1 MVLIH
6 NARKAATKKKGNL
19 DPNYHGPYKVVNIDG
34 KCATLQ
40 NDSGHT
46 LKRKTNIDH
55 LKLFKDQTAHETD
68 LCAQDTCDNTS
79 EEGTVSC
86 MQDTVGKYIEDVS
99 SDGSLNELF
108 KFISE
113 LNLSKISLN
122 TLGFQYHHC
131 PQQSFLKEVISVS
144 EAELECFGTLLLPHL
159 RHLDLDLSVKTSVAM
174 LTSAVCVMASHQFQ
188 PLMTIAQTLKEVPS
202 HLEDV
207 DIHEI
212 PQLYPTQRLTVG
224 GETLEAVDMAT
235 LEDGKWIN
243 DKVINSFLALKKMEQ
258 NTSESNRHIYVLPS
272 YTAVQ
277 WDQGHLDHWMF
288 KKVQFS
294 KYTHVFLPIC
304 INGNHWVLLVADVK
318 QRLVYVL
325 DSMNGE
331 VGQKW
336 TRMWA
341 EFMANR
347 DRLPDVTEQFG
358 VWNFPEIRSSKQTD
372 SNSCGVFTL
381 MNAECIAKDVPIAV
395 MRQVHCQRYR
405 QYVKASLLN
414 AGAAKSDSKC
424 DMPDCR
430 IPKGHKRWVQCC
442 VCGRWLHTKCCRI
455 PTKAAIEE
463 EYECCFCEAM
473 YR

>member
-1 MVLIH
+1 M
-6 NARKAATKKKGNL
+6 
-19 DPNYHGPYKVVNIDG
+19 
-34 KCATLQ
+34 
-40 NDSGHT
+40 
-46 LKRKTNIDH
+46 
-55 LKLFKDQTAHETD
+55 
-68 LCAQDTCDNTS
+68 
-79 EEGTVSC
+79 
-86 MQDTVGKYIEDVS
+86 
-99 SDGSLNELF
+99 
-108 KFISE
+108 
-113 LNLSKISLN
+113 
-122 TLGFQYHHC
+122 
-131 PQQSFLKEVISVS
+131 
-144 EAELECFGTLLLPHL
+144 
-159 RHLDLDLSVKTSVAM
+159 
-174 LTSAVCVMASHQFQ
+174 
-188 PLMTIAQTLKEVPS
+188 VPS

-336 TRMWA
+336 TGCGA

-347 DRLPDVTEQFG
+347 DRLPDVL
-358 VWNFPEIRSSKQTD
+358 
-372 SNSCGVFTL
+372 NSL
-381 MNAECIAKDVPIAV
+381 
-395 MRQVHCQRYR
+395 
-405 QYVKASLLN
+405 
-414 AGAAKSDSKC
+414 
-424 DMPDCR
+424 
-430 IPKGHKRWVQCC
+430 
-442 VCGRWLHTKCCRI
+442 VCGTSRESE
-455 PTKAAIEE
+455 AATD
-463 EYECCFCEAM
+463 
-473 YR
+473 RQ